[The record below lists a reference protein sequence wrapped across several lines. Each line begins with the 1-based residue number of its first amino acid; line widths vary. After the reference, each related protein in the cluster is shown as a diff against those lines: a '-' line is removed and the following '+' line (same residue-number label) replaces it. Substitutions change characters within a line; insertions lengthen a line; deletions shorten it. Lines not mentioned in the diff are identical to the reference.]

1 MVGILSTELRLR
13 NICFFDLSLLDLQS
27 VFKNITYKNMY
38 AIVNIGGKQYKAE
51 KDQFIYTNRLE
62 GKEGSNIE
70 LDVLLIGG
78 DDKIEV
84 GTPLVKGAKVSAKIL
99 SHLKDDKV
107 IVFHKKRRK
116 GYQKSNGHRQYLTK
130 VLI

>member
-1 MVGILSTELRLR
+1 
-13 NICFFDLSLLDLQS
+13 
-27 VFKNITYKNMY
+27 MY

-62 GKEGSNIE
+62 GKEGSSIE

-78 DDKIEV
+78 DDNVVV

-107 IVFHKKRRK
+107 IIFHKKRRK

-130 VLI
+130 VLIEKITK